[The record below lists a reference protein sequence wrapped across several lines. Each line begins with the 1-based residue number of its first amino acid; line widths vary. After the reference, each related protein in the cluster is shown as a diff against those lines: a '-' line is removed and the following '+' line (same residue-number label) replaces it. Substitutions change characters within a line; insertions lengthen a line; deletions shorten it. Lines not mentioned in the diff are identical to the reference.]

1 MYKLSKN
8 YLLIFFFCF
17 FFCSSYKIA
26 LNELGSL
33 KKNVVEMP
41 NIGTFYRYVH
51 MTLTSGS
58 FGVCFDLIFFFFLF
72 FRFMAKQLDNEY
84 LFS

>member
-1 MYKLSKN
+1 M
-8 YLLIFFFCF
+8 
-17 FFCSSYKIA
+17 
-26 LNELGSL
+26 
-33 KKNVVEMP
+33 NVVEMP

-58 FGVCFDLIFFFFLF
+58 FGVCFDLIFFFLLF